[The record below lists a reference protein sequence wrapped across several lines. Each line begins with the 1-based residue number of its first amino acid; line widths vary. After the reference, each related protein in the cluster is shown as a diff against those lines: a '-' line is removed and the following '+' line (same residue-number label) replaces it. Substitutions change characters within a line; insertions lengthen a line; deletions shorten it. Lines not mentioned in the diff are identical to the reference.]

1 MKTLVEVKILGE
13 TFTVTSEDDEKH
25 VLELANFVNQR
36 MNRYDKKKT
45 DTNPLNPLRVAIMAA
60 LSIADEYLKSQKQ
73 SAEDAEKL
81 ERMTTKLLLRLEQSE
96 KLDHA
101 RTTDTPDVAATR
113 FSPIRLN
120 QE

>member
-13 TFTVTSEDDEKH
+13 NFTVTSEDDEKH

-36 MNRYDKKKT
+36 MNRYDKKKA
-45 DTNPLNPLRVAIMAA
+45 DTTPPNPLRVAIMAA

-73 SAEDAEKL
+73 GAEDAEKI
-81 ERMTTKLLLRLEQSE
+81 ERLTAKLLLRLEQSE
-96 KLDHA
+96 KLD
-101 RTTDTPDVAATR
+101 RGKTTDTPDIATTR
-113 FSPIRLN
+113 FSPIRLT